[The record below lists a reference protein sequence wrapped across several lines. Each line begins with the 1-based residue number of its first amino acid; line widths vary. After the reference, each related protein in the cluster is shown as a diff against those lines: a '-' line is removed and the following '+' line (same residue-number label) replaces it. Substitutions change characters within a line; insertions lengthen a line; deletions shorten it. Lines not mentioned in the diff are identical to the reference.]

1 MFSNFNTER
10 VKSSTLRSTP
20 ENGRK
25 AIVVGAGFGGI
36 ASALRLR
43 SIGYDVELIER
54 QTGLGGRARVFQR
67 DGFTYD
73 AGPTVVT
80 APFLFEEL
88 FELFGQNMADSIDLR
103 PLDPWYRICF
113 ADGKSFDYGGTIED
127 TLREIERFD
136 PGDRE
141 GYVRLV
147 EMSRKIFDI
156 GFVKLSDQP
165 FLRLTDLAAQ
175 IPHLLKL
182 KSYRSVFSLVSSYI
196 NDPYLRKIFSVHPLL
211 VGGNPFDTTSI
222 YALIHYLERKW
233 GVHYAMGGMGAI
245 VAALGNLMDRQGIR
259 VHLGQT
265 VEQMEM
271 VDGRVR
277 SLTLDNGTRH
287 RADIFVMNADPPYV
301 YKHLLP
307 QGSGSWLN
315 NLRIKKS
322 EYSMGL
328 FVLYFGTT
336 RTYEDIAHHTIWMGN
351 RFKGLLED
359 IFHHKHLADDF
370 SLYLHRPTATDASMA
385 PDGCD
390 GFYVLSPVPN
400 LQGNIDWDKVG
411 DRYRDRILET
421 LEGHLLPDLRQHLVH
436 SLYMTP
442 VDFRNDYLS
451 LWGSGFSISP
461 LFRQSAWFRFHN
473 RDPRIDNLYFVGAG
487 THPGAGV
494 PGVLSSAKVL
504 QNIINPPVA
513 RGRDSRGGSTTA
525 NAL

>member
-1 MFSNFNTER
+1 MFANFNTER
-10 VKSSTLRSTP
+10 LSYSPIALNSV
-20 ENGRK
+20 NGKK

-36 ASALRLR
+36 ASAMRLR
-43 SIGYDVELIER
+43 ALGYDVELIER
-54 QTGLGGRARVFQR
+54 QTSLGGRARVFHK

-88 FELFGQNMADSIDLR
+88 FDLFGQDMADSIDLR

-113 ADGKSFDYGGTIED
+113 ADGKFFDYGGTIED
-127 TLREIERFD
+127 TLAEIERFD
-136 PGDRE
+136 PADRE
-141 GYVRLV
+141 GYIRLV

-156 GFVKLSDQP
+156 GFVKLSDHP
-165 FLRLTDLAAQ
+165 FLRLSDLAAQ

-182 KSYRSVFSLVSSYI
+182 KSYRSVFGLVSSYI
-196 NDPYLRKIFSVHPLL
+196 RNPYLRKIFSVHPLL

-222 YALIHYLERKW
+222 YALIHCLERKW

-245 VAALGNLMDRQGIR
+245 VQALGRLMDVQGIE
-259 VHLGQT
+259 VQLGRT
-265 VEQMEM
+265 VERLEM
-271 VDGRVR
+271 VDGRVS
-277 SLTLDNGTRH
+277 SLLLDDGTSRQS
-287 RADIFVMNADPPYV
+287 DVFVMNADPPYV
-301 YKHLLP
+301 YKYMLP
-307 QGSGSWLN
+307 PGSGSWLN
-315 NLRIKKS
+315 NLRIEKS
-322 EYSMGL
+322 QYSMGL

-336 RTYEDIAHHTIWMGN
+336 RKYDHIAHHTIWMGK
-351 RFKGLLED
+351 RFKGFLED
-359 IFHHKHLADDF
+359 IFHRQHLANDF
-370 SLYLHRPTATDASMA
+370 SLYLHRPTATDPTMA
-385 PDGCD
+385 PSGCD

-400 LQGNIDWDKVG
+400 LQGSVNWDQEG

-421 LEGHLLPDLRQHLVH
+421 LEAHLLPDLRNSLVH
-436 SLYMTP
+436 SFYMTP
-442 VDFRNDYLS
+442 TDFRDDYLS

-504 QNIINPPVA
+504 QNVLLSEI
-513 RGRDSRGGSTTA
+513 RRS
-525 NAL
+525 